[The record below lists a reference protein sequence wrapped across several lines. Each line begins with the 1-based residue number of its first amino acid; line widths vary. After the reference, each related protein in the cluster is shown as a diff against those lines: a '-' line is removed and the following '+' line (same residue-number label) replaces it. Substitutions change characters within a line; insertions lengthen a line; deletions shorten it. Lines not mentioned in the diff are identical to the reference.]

1 VSNLVSVVRYTKYSK
16 VSIPCRPLSGVILF
30 PSGSLGA
37 AQHYYQQVLP
47 VAIDSEMVGQAK
59 SQSRKQHITLTHQ
72 EEAITDA
79 ICQYNENKV
88 KPKEE
93 QKSLRAICREVQE
106 EWRTQKRDKHIVVS
120 HDTVIRRLNGGQ
132 SCQEANS
139 ENHAWLTTAEE
150 GFPLTHKTLK
160 LHVDTLLQAR
170 LGNAFPETGV
180 GHNWTD
186 RFTTCHAN
194 RVAQYWS
201 SSLDTARGRAV
212 NPHTHKA
219 WCNLLK
225 ETLDR
230 ENIEEDCIWAADE
243 TGFQPGGGPK
253 QRVFSPSQKKTQHQQ
268 RDGNRENITVMV
280 MICADGESIS
290 PLAIYKGQAFSTNW
304 HQDNELKAR
313 CVNRP

>member
-1 VSNLVSVVRYTKYSK
+1 L
-16 VSIPCRPLSGVILF
+16 
-30 PSGSLGA
+30 
-37 AQHYYQQVLP
+37 Q
-47 VAIDSEMVGQAK
+47 
-59 SQSRKQHITLTHQ
+59 
-72 EEAITDA
+72 
-79 ICQYNENKV
+79 
-88 KPKEE
+88 
-93 QKSLRAICREVQE
+93 AICREVQE

-120 HDTVIRRLNGGQ
+120 HDTVIWRLNGGR
-132 SCQEANS
+132 SCREANS
-139 ENHAWLTTAEE
+139 KNHAWLTTAEE
-150 GFPLTHKTLK
+150 ENVIDYLLDLAAWGFPLTHKTLK
-160 LHVDTLLQAR
+160 RHVNTLLQAW

-186 RFTTCHAN
+186 RFTTRHAN

-243 TGFQPGGGPK
+243 TGFQPGGRPK
-253 QRVFSPSQKKTQHQQ
+253 QRVFGPSQKKTQHQQ

-280 MICADGESIS
+280 TICADGESIS
-290 PLAIYKGQAFSTNW
+290 PLVIYKGQAFSTNW